1 MAKAS
6 KRLSAK
12 RVIALVTAFL
22 FVLSGVPV
30 SSITA
35 QAAVKKPTIAKSATV
50 KVGQSKK
57 IKISKGSYKIVSVK
71 VSSSKKSI
79 ATVKASGKTAIK
91 VTGKKAGK
99 ATITTKVKAK
109 KGKTSKTFKLK
120 TKVTVKKA
128 STPKPEAET
137 SKTVNTQDELTA
149 ALADSKI
156 TEITIGQAA
165 TSITIPA
172 GNYSK
177 VDLIVDAPN
186 ASITNK
192 GVFKSITIKAIAAN
206 TWHEEANGNKIYT
219 DNEKGIRI
227 VLEKG
232 ASVESL
238 QITSS
243 TTGEVKIEV
252 AGGSVASIEI
262 AGTEKVDLVLS
273 GDATVGTVKV
283 DAAAKVDV
291 TATDNAKIEKVA
303 VTEKAAGT
311 ATSKTVV
318 NIKAEGSASIK
329 EITTSAANSTT
340 NVTANGSADVA
351 KVAVNGNAAASIN
364 GTSNKVTVVDI
375 TGASK
380 DATVTVNTSTVKIE
394 TTAGTDT
401 EKIIN
406 NQSGQALKT
415 EEKQAD
421 GTVKETTTATD
432 ATPSTGGGSSS
443 TTPSSG
449 DENSTSEPTVVT
461 AGSIT
466 ITGIVVTTGAAV
478 NVPSP
483 SAITASAVTASAIT
497 ASAIRVSLTGGDLVG
512 NARITDTTGKIEVTL
527 DGDYVFAESYNV
539 TISDVNVTAHFV
551 KDSSDPKKGIISI
564 SGLGNNEYRGG
575 VEIVLTPS
583 VS

>member
-375 TGASK
+375 KGASK

-394 TTAGTDT
+394 TTVGTDT
-401 EKIIN
+401 DKIIN

-432 ATPSTGGGSSS
+432 ATPSTTPSTGGG
-443 TTPSSG
+443 
-449 DENSTSEPTVVT
+449 NSTSEPTVVT